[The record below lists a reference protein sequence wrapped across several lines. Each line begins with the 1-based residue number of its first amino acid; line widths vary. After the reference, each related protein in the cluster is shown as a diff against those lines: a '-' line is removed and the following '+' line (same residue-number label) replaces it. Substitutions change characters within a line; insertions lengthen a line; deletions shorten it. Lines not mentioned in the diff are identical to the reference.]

1 MYLIRNNS
9 EPIRGKL
16 KHEGNNKKT
25 GNNSELKIAETQGNN
40 KKGLIGDP
48 WR

>member
-1 MYLIRNNS
+1 MQRD
-9 EPIRGKL
+9 
-16 KHEGNNKKT
+16 NKKA
-25 GNNSELKIAETQGNN
+25 GNNSGLKIAETQGNN